1 MMKSSQSETTQNPT
15 ESYLAAAIDAARA
28 AGRIQVQALGRPH
41 TIGYKGETDL
51 VTEVD
56 RASERAIVE
65 RIRRSFPDHDFLLEE
80 SPFRPKGSYF
90 LWIVDPLDGTTNY
103 THGLPHF
110 CASIALEHRG
120 RPVLGVVFDPVRK
133 ELFTALRGGG
143 AFLNGRRIRVSRE
156 TRLIRS
162 VLATGFPK
170 NIRTVRDK
178 NLRRFARALMQ
189 ARGIRR
195 SGSAALDLCYLAAG
209 RIDGY
214 WVLNLAPWDSAA
226 GILAAREAGAHITD
240 LEGRPTR
247 YGSRGIIATN
257 GRIHAALLDLLS
269 GPERR
274 KRSV

>member
-1 MMKSSQSETTQNPT
+1 MTPKAEALHSPRGT
-15 ESYLAAAIDAARA
+15 YLAAAIDAARA

-56 RASERAIVE
+56 RASEKTIVE
-65 RIRRSFPDHDFLLEE
+65 RIRRTFPDHDFLLEE
-80 SPFRPKGSYF
+80 SPFRPKGSSF

-103 THGLPHF
+103 AHGLPHF
-110 CASIALEHRG
+110 CSSIALEHKG
-120 RPVLGVVFDPVRK
+120 HTLVGVVFDPIRR

-162 VLATGFPK
+162 MLATGFPK

-178 NLRRFARALMQ
+178 NLRRFARALLEV
-189 ARGIRR
+189 RGIRR

-226 GILAAREAGAHITD
+226 GILAAREAGARVTD
-240 LEGRPTR
+240 LNGKPTR
-247 YGSRGIIATN
+247 FGCHGIVATN
-257 GRIHAALLDLLS
+257 GKIHAALLNLLS
-269 GPERR
+269 GPPRR
-274 KRSV
+274 S

>member
-1 MMKSSQSETTQNPT
+1 MKTSQTKTTQIPP
-15 ESYLAAAIDAARA
+15 ESYLAAAIDAART
-28 AGRIQVQALGRPH
+28 AGRIQVRALGRPH
-41 TIGYKGETDL
+41 TIGYKAETDL

-80 SPFRPKGSYF
+80 SPFRPKGSSF

-110 CASIALEHRG
+110 CTSIALEHKG
-120 RPVLGVVFDPVRK
+120 RTVVGVVFDPVRR
-133 ELFTALRGGG
+133 ELFTALRGRG

-156 TRLIRS
+156 SKLIRS
-162 VLATGFPK
+162 MLATGFPK

-226 GILAAREAGAHITD
+226 GILAAREAGARITD

-269 GPERR
+269 GPRR
-274 KRSV
+274 QRTV